1 MKDFVTV
8 KFERPKNCNEC
19 PFSGEY
25 CNDHGERDV
34 DFLRC
39 NICLKPW
46 SYYDFIYDDGPDRLE
61 SCPFNSNDSIDI

>member
-8 KFERPKNCNEC
+8 KFERPRNCNEC
-19 PFSGEY
+19 PFSSEYYNDYGEI
-25 CNDHGERDV
+25 DD

-46 SYYDFIYDDGPDRLE
+46 SYYDFLR
-61 SCPFNSNDSIDI
+61 